1 VLLMFPM
8 FISHLKYTL
17 QIETIGFSKRSE
29 ATYNYRIKV
38 YTRRF
43 TYDNVEPLILDIN
56 FILGNI

>member
-1 VLLMFPM
+1 MFRM

-17 QIETIGFSKRSE
+17 QIETIGFCKRSE
-29 ATYNYRIKV
+29 AAYNYRIKD

-43 TYDNVEPLILDIN
+43 TYDNVEPLFRDIN